1 MAAKKTSTRKK
12 PAKDDSVVAALDREL
27 AELRKRDP
35 KLADSTLAAS
45 ARVIAG
51 VLDDP
56 KNSAT
61 SRSMCAR
68 ALNETMGRLHE
79 LMPAEETKDKLDELK
94 ERRKKRLAGRSGAAG

>member
-27 AELRKRDP
+27 AELRKRAP
-35 KLADSTLAAS
+35 ELADSALAAS

-56 KNSAT
+56 TNSAT

-68 ALNETMGRLHE
+68 ALNETLERLYE
-79 LMPAEETKDKLDELK
+79 LMPAKEKKDRIDELTK
-94 ERRKKRLAGRSGAAG
+94 RREQRRARTAG